1 MNDTRLTL
9 ISDPTQE
16 FSGNTNV
23 DFKVRLAEPLQL
35 KVDNQWH
42 VAMLALST
50 PNRPKTKGLMDQLRL
65 ASNAALCT
73 VGFRTLNLSVPS
85 SDPSHIRDLT
95 LSVKIG
101 DVFDDAPDCVT
112 GVEFWKRVEA
122 TCRQR
127 MASMM
132 SLLTCTQ
139 NGSIIAS
146 YRDVQTQ
153 LKVDVSREEVVVEAC
168 YGSLSPSVFGL
179 NIIVAKHFGLVKEK
193 AGGGWEVG
201 PNAHYD
207 SFDYFGYNSR
217 PALKTYWPLET
228 DMQGDDECIAQRQ
241 MQIYFSRYK
250 KWTFSHLNR
259 SFGEV
264 ANIETSRAALV
275 YCDLVQSTL
284 VGNQKH
290 PLLREI
296 TIPDSGGERQS
307 VEPLHHQ
314 WLPVRNNV
322 VEVVHVQVADP
333 NGNLL
338 KLPSGKTMVTVALKR
353 A

>member
-1 MNDTRLTL
+1 MNDTRLAL

-16 FSGNTNV
+16 FPDNTNA

-35 KVDNQWH
+35 KVDQQWR
-42 VAMLALST
+42 VAMLSLST
-50 PNRPKTKGLMDQLRL
+50 PNRPKTKGLMAQLRL

-73 VGFRTLNLSVPS
+73 VGLRTLNLGVSS
-85 SDPSHIRDLT
+85 SDPAHILDLM
-95 LSVKIG
+95 LSIKIG
-101 DVFDDAPDCVT
+101 EVFDDAPDCLT
-112 GVEFWKRVEA
+112 GVEFWKRIEA
-122 TCRQR
+122 ACKKRI
-127 MASMM
+127 AVA
-132 SLLTCTQ
+132 LTLMTRGN
-139 NGSIIAS
+139 NGTHYAF
-146 YRDVQTQ
+146 YKDEALDLRLDVA
-153 LKVDVSREEVVVEAC
+153 REEVTLQA
-168 YGSLSPSVFGL
+168 GFDIHTRAAFGL

-193 AGGGWEVG
+193 DGGGWELG
-201 PNAHYD
+201 PNAHYENYD
-207 SFDYFGYNSR
+207 FFGYQSR
-217 PALKTYWPLET
+217 LASKTYWPLES
-228 DMQGDDECIAQRQ
+228 DMQSDDTCIAQRQ

-250 KWTFSHLNR
+250 KWTFGHLNR

-290 PLLREI
+290 PLLQEI
-296 TIPDSGGERQS
+296 TIPDSGGVRQS
-307 VEPLHHQ
+307 VEPRHYQ

-333 NGNLL
+333 DGNLL
-338 KLPSGKTMVTVALKR
+338 KLPDGKTMVTVAVKH

>member
-1 MNDTRLTL
+1 MNETRLTL

-35 KVDNQWH
+35 KVDQQWH
-42 VAMLALST
+42 VAMLSLST

-65 ASNAALCT
+65 ASNSTLCSI
-73 VGFRTLNLSVPS
+73 GLRMLNLSLPT
-85 SDPSHIRDLT
+85 SDPAHISDLT

-112 GVEFWKRVEA
+112 GVEFWKRIESV
-122 TCRQR
+122 CRQR
-127 MASMM
+127 AASTM
-132 SLLTCTQ
+132 SLMTRIQ

-146 YRDVQTQ
+146 YRDEQTQ
-153 LKVDVSREEVVVEAC
+153 LKVDVTRDEVTLDAC
-168 YGSLSPSVFGL
+168 HGNLSPAVFGINVL
-179 NIIVAKHFGLVKEK
+179 VAKHFGLVKEK
-193 AGGGWEVG
+193 AGGGWELG
-201 PNAHYD
+201 PNAQYD
-207 SFDYFGYNSR
+207 SYEYFGYNSR

-228 DMQGDDECIAQRQ
+228 DMRSDDECIAQRQ

-250 KWTFSHLNR
+250 RWTFSHLNR

-264 ANIETSRAALV
+264 ANIESSRAALV

-296 TIPDSGGERQS
+296 TIPDSGGSHQS
-307 VEPLHHQ
+307 VEPLHYQ

-322 VEVVHVQVADP
+322 VEVVHVQVSDP
-333 NGNLL
+333 DGNLL

>member
-1 MNDTRLTL
+1 MNDTRITL

-16 FSGNTNV
+16 FATNTNV
-23 DFKVRLAEPLQL
+23 DFKVRLAEPLHL
-35 KVDNQWH
+35 NVDKQWR

-50 PNRPKTKGLMDQLRL
+50 ANRPKTKGLMDQLRL
-65 ASNAALCT
+65 SSDATLCT
-73 VGFRTLNLSVPS
+73 IGVRALNLSVPS
-85 SDPSHIRDLT
+85 SDPSHVVDLT
-95 LSVKIG
+95 LAIKIG

-112 GVEFWKRVEA
+112 GVEFWKRIESA
-122 TCRQR
+122 CRQR
-127 MASMM
+127 EATTMALM
-132 SLLTCTQ
+132 TRTN
-139 NGSIIAS
+139 NGSIYATYKDEQKELS
-146 YRDVQTQ
+146 
-153 LKVDVSREEVVVEAC
+153 VDVTREEVVVHAG
-168 YGSLSPSVFGL
+168 YDIHTQAVFGL
-179 NIIVAKHFGLVKEK
+179 NIVVAKHFGLVKEK
-193 AGGGWEVG
+193 DGGGWELG

-207 SFDYFGYNSR
+207 SYAFFGYQSR
-217 PALKTYWPLET
+217 PAYKTYWPLET
-228 DMQGDDECIAQRQ
+228 DMRGNDECIVQRQ

-296 TIPDSGGERQS
+296 TIPDSGGARQS
-307 VEPLHHQ
+307 VEPLHYQ

-333 NGNLL
+333 HGNLL
-338 KLPSGKTMVTVALKR
+338 KLPNGKTMVTLALKH

>member
-1 MNDTRLTL
+1 MNEIRITL
-9 ISDPTQE
+9 ISDATSE
-16 FSGNTNV
+16 FAGNTNV

-42 VAMLALST
+42 VAMLAVST

-65 ASNAALCT
+65 FSNSTLCT
-73 VGFRTLNLSVPS
+73 VGLRTLNQSVPS

-95 LSVKIG
+95 LAVKIG
-101 DVFDDAPDCVT
+101 HAFDDAPDSVT
-112 GVEFWKRVEA
+112 GVEFWKRIEA
-122 TCRQR
+122 ACRER
-127 MASMM
+127 LSSMM
-132 SLLTCTQ
+132 SLLTRTQ

-146 YRDVQTQ
+146 YRDEQTQ
-153 LKVDVSREEVVVEAC
+153 LNVDVTREEAVVDAC
-168 YGSLSPSVFGL
+168 NGSISPSVFGL
-179 NIIVAKHFGLVKEK
+179 NIVVAKHFGLVKEK
-193 AGGGWEVG
+193 DGGG
-201 PNAHYD
+201 Y
-207 SFDYFGYNSR
+207 DYFGYQSR
-217 PALKTYWPLET
+217 PPLKTFWPLET
-228 DMQGDDECIAQRQ
+228 DMQDDDKCIAQRQ
-241 MQIYFSRYK
+241 MQIYFSRHK

-296 TIPDSGGERQS
+296 TIPDSGGARQS

-322 VEVVHVQVADP
+322 VEV
-333 NGNLL
+333 L
-338 KLPSGKTMVTVALKR
+338 K
-353 A
+353 